1 MSTVKHS
8 LLAVIRVENLNQRP
22 VHETEMRPPMLFVV
36 AYSPARRDYSSSTT
50 LTVIKFAEGN
60 VYNIVTFMRL
70 MCEQFIGGEYQQD
83 GAENLSEYLTAKG
96 TPWLVRKLI
105 DNKLSNHYFKL
116 TRANDDGTYNIVL
129 GSAKGKLEYQFKFDD
144 PIIAIGY
151 NGKKHKITFSMVDG
165 KLVEK
170 HEHLEGDRKGEDND
184 ITEWKFDGDQ
194 LIAETPAVDN
204 TGTTVVWKKFFKK
217 LN

>member
-1 MSTVKHS
+1 
-8 LLAVIRVENLNQRP
+8 
-22 VHETEMRPPMLFVV
+22 MRPPMLFVV

-96 TPWLVRKLI
+96 RSFLRIRTPWLVRKLI

-194 LIAETPAVDN
+194 LIAVSITLQ
-204 TGTTVVWKKFFKK
+204 KKSALEVFNNFWRRFDYV
-217 LN
+217 